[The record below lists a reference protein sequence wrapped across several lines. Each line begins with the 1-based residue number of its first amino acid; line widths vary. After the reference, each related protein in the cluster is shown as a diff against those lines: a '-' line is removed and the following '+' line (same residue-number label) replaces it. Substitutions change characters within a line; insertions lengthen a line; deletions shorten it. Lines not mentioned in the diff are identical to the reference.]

1 MLYCFSFCTFTDMKA
16 THLRE
21 IHRYFGQQ
29 PVEID
34 QLGDWYVDARKA
46 RGENP
51 RGRIQRLLEDNGD
64 NHQHILLV
72 GYRGCGKSTELNHL
86 RNDLKESYLTI
97 RFSVMEELDAVS
109 LNYIELFIVAMEKL
123 FEVAKEHQFS
133 ISKEYLKSITEWV
146 ATKEIVEIRDKY
158 MGGGLEIGGSGEI
171 KAGNEQGILET
182 PFLLKFFSGLKL
194 SAKTSK
200 SFKETLTKNIEPR
213 LSELVTHCNDLIRE
227 VLIDAHTKGF
237 QNLLIIIEDL
247 DKIPLDVAD
256 NLFYTYSNQLTQLET
271 NIIYTFPV
279 ALYYHTRFNTIRHH
293 FTTIH
298 ELPMIKVIEKNA
310 DPYEPGIEVIRK
322 MVDRRM
328 EMSLWESPAILDEM
342 VKYSGG
348 CLRDLFL
355 MIKEAAD
362 TALDAE
368 RTVIRQSDFDRAL
381 QVLKREYDNNIAD
394 NRKADGELIA
404 ADAYYEV
411 LIQLA
416 NSTDK
421 KLKNT
426 EAAMDL
432 RQNLCILGYN
442 GEGWCDVHPVMKEV
456 LRDRGLLEK

>member
-1 MLYCFSFCTFTDMKA
+1 MKA

-21 IHRYFGQQ
+21 IRRYFGQQ

-34 QLGDWYVDARKA
+34 QLDDWYVDAREA

-64 NHQHILLV
+64 RHQHILLV

-86 RNDLKESYLTI
+86 RNDLKESHLTI
-97 RFSVMEELDAVS
+97 HFSVMEELDAVS
-109 LNYIELFIVAMEKL
+109 LNYIELFIVTMEKL
-123 FEVAKEHQFS
+123 FEVAKEHKLT
-133 ISKEYLKSITEWV
+133 ISREYLESITNWV
-146 ATKEIVEIRDKY
+146 RTKEIEEIRDKY
-158 MGGGLEIGGSGEI
+158 LGGGLEVGGSAEA
-171 KAGNEQGILET
+171 KAGVEQGPLET
-182 PFLLKFFSGLKL
+182 PFLLKFFGGLKL

-200 SFKETLTKNIEPR
+200 SFKETLKKNIEPR

-227 VLIDAHTKGF
+227 VLIDAHTRGF
-237 QNLLIIIEDL
+237 QNLLILIEDL

-256 NLFYTYSNQLTQLET
+256 DLFYRYSNQLTQLDT

-298 ELPMIKVIEKNA
+298 ELPMIKVVEKNG
-310 DPYEPGIEVIRK
+310 DPYEPGFKVVRL
-322 MVDRRM
+322 MVAQRM
-328 EMSLWESPAILDEM
+328 EMSLWENPGILDEM
-342 VKYSGG
+342 IRYSGG

-368 RTVIRQSDFDRAL
+368 RDGIRQSDCDRAL

-394 NRKADGELIA
+394 NRKAGGEFIA
-404 ADAYYEV
+404 ADTYYDV
-411 LIQLA
+411 LVELA
-416 NSTDK
+416 KSTDK

-442 GEGWCDVHPVMKEV
+442 GAGWCDVHPVMKEV
-456 LRDRGLLEK
+456 LRDRGLL